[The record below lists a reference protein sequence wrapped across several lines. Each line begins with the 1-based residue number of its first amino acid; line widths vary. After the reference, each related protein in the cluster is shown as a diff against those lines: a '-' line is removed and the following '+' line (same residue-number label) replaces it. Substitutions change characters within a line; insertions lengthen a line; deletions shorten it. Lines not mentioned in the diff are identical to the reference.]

1 MIQPIVSY
9 LRMKDIIKNNL
20 ENYGYT
26 IVKNAFT
33 EIETKNLISIFEN
46 PELKQFLTLDK
57 NNCGFTTNDGKK
69 DNLQDLLK
77 SDSNMNKEIINHAL
91 SSFEKTKFFKENLS
105 NFETNGWNG
114 LRVNVPSQKFKN
126 VCWHQDI
133 QTPIENK
140 MDIEDKKFY
149 TFWIPFSSVNEN
161 NSIEIVNMPFTNKVF
176 HNHYKI
182 NIPLPKIY
190 RNSEIHKVKISLG
203 DLVIL
208 NNSTF
213 HRSTW
218 NQSNFIR
225 ISADLRYTN
234 NEKTSFDAS
243 FLLRMRIF
251 KNKIKNL
258 VKK

>member
-1 MIQPIVSY
+1 
-9 LRMKDIIKNNL
+9 MKDIIKNNL

-26 IVKNAFT
+26 VINNAFT
-33 EIETKNLISIFEN
+33 ENEIKNLISIFKKQ
-46 PELKQFLTLDK
+46 ELKQFLTLDE
-57 NNCGFTTNDGKK
+57 NNCGFTTNDKK
-69 DNLQDLLK
+69 IDNLQNLLK
-77 SDSNMNKEIINHAL
+77 SDSNLNSEIVNHAL
-91 SSFEKTKFFKENLS
+91 SSFEKTKFFKENFS

-140 MDIEDKKFY
+140 MGIEDKKFY

-182 NIPLPKIY
+182 NIPLPKMY

-203 DLVIL
+203 DLVII

-225 ISADLRYTN
+225 ISVDLRYTN
-234 NEKTSFDAS
+234 NEKTNFDKS
-243 FLLRMRIF
+243 FLLSMRII

-258 VKK
+258 IKK